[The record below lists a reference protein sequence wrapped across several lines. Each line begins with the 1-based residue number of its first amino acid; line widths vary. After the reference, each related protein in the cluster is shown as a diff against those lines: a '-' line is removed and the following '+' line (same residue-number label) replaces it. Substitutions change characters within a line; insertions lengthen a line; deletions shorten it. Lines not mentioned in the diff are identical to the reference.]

1 MTKRLLFICATVL
14 LPMLSWAGLHSYAER
29 SVLSEG
35 RIIKIQVAETGIYAI
50 TYDQLKDWGLQP
62 EQVRLLGYGGN
73 MLNEN
78 FTLSKWDDL
87 PSVAFYMHKGADNKF
102 SSGDY
107 ILFYGRGSIGWEYG
121 SKRWRHTRNPYS
133 DYGYYFLS
141 DSAGEQRLITTVDAL
156 SDSDAKDVDWF
167 TRCMLHEKEMINL
180 VDKTGVNGGGREFYG
195 ESLSESANTL
205 KLSFAAQHVRRDMPM
220 TCVANLA
227 SGSQN
232 KSQFTLS
239 MGGNNLT
246 TSFSGVGGDF
256 YERAKCDS
264 IIMQVVATSTGT
276 QTVRLLYSGTSS
288 SDVGYLNYV
297 ELLVPTNLVM
307 AGREMPIVN
316 TAHIYQNYN
325 TRFLLS
331 SPTPSTQIWRV
342 TNGVDIQQM
351 PTTITADGRLS
362 WIGTNQQA
370 EMYMAVD
377 VTATGWRKPTY
388 VGVIDNQNLHALSN
402 IDYVI
407 ICPEEF
413 RQPALRLAQKHE
425 QIDHLTWAVVTD
437 QQVYNEFSSGTPDVS
452 AYRWFMKML
461 YDRAEDDPN
470 KQPKNLLL
478 MGCASFDNRNLYGN
492 LSGDSR
498 LLVFQAKNSVDETK
512 AYGMDDYCGF
522 LQDNA
527 GVDTRGRFSEVR
539 AKMDIGVGR
548 LPVYTL
554 EQANQ
559 VVDKL
564 CLYMDD
570 RVQGKWKNQICF
582 LADDGD
588 HGLHVQTADIGA
600 KILAKENPNFVI
612 NKIYLDS
619 YTQEV
624 MASGERYPLAKNQF
638 DNLMTNGVLY
648 MNYSGHGGYNNI
660 TNELFM
666 TTKDIRNMT
675 NVNHAFWSLATCSFS
690 HFDAG
695 VVSAGE
701 EAVLNPYGGAI
712 GVLSACR
719 TVYATQN
726 TILNKNLCDTLF
738 GHTDVFSYNMTI
750 GQAVAAAKN
759 QTGSDTN
766 KLPYV
771 LLGDPA
777 LRLNYPTDY
786 AVRTTSMPDT
796 LYALTEHTIC
806 GYIQDASG
814 DTATWFNGTMDFTIW
829 DKMQQIRTKDNDELN
844 DYNKVRLTFDDYPNT
859 LFAGKTNVVDGKFQ
873 FTFMV
878 PRDIRYEYGN
888 GRIVYYAYDT
898 QSREEAIGHFE
909 DLIVGGSS
917 AVEIVDTIGPEIN
930 IYLNN
935 PAFQDGDQTY
945 EFPHFFADIY
955 DEHGINTVGSG
966 IGHDLMMVID
976 EDPKLT
982 FVLNDYFMAQNNSYQ
997 RGMISYKMPE
1007 MTEGAHTMT
1016 FRAWDLLNNS
1026 STASL
1031 NFQVV
1036 KGLDPT
1042 IYQVI
1047 SYPNPVNANGLLNF
1061 RIEFDQPNEVVHTE
1075 IRLFDLSGK
1084 LVYEYAQTGASGIQ
1098 WNLSEINAAPGVYVY
1113 QVKIQTPTSNFVS
1126 KAGKI
1131 IITQ

>member
-1 MTKRLLFICATVL
+1 
-14 LPMLSWAGLHSYAER
+14 
-29 SVLSEG
+29 
-35 RIIKIQVAETGIYAI
+35 
-50 TYDQLKDWGLQP
+50 
-62 EQVRLLGYGGN
+62 
-73 MLNEN
+73 
-78 FTLSKWDDL
+78 
-87 PSVAFYMHKGADNKF
+87 
-102 SSGDY
+102 
-107 ILFYGRGSIGWEYG
+107 
-121 SKRWRHTRNPYS
+121 
-133 DYGYYFLS
+133 
-141 DSAGEQRLITTVDAL
+141 
-156 SDSDAKDVDWF
+156 
-167 TRCMLHEKEMINL
+167 
-180 VDKTGVNGGGREFYG
+180 
-195 ESLSESANTL
+195 
-205 KLSFAAQHVRRDMPM
+205 
-220 TCVANLA
+220 
-227 SGSQN
+227 
-232 KSQFTLS
+232 
-239 MGGNNLT
+239 
-246 TSFSGVGGDF
+246 
-256 YERAKCDS
+256 
-264 IIMQVVATSTGT
+264 
-276 QTVRLLYSGTSS
+276 
-288 SDVGYLNYV
+288 
-297 ELLVPTNLVM
+297 
-307 AGREMPIVN
+307 
-316 TAHIYQNYN
+316 
-325 TRFLLS
+325 
-331 SPTPSTQIWRV
+331 
-342 TNGVDIQQM
+342 
-351 PTTITADGRLS
+351 
-362 WIGTNQQA
+362 
-370 EMYMAVD
+370 
-377 VTATGWRKPTY
+377 
-388 VGVIDNQNLHALSN
+388 
-402 IDYVI
+402 
-407 ICPEEF
+407 
-413 RQPALRLAQKHE
+413 
-425 QIDHLTWAVVTD
+425 
-437 QQVYNEFSSGTPDVS
+437 
-452 AYRWFMKML
+452 
-461 YDRAEDDPN
+461 
-470 KQPKNLLL
+470 
-478 MGCASFDNRNLYGN
+478 
-492 LSGDSR
+492 
-498 LLVFQAKNSVDETK
+498 
-512 AYGMDDYCGF
+512 
-522 LQDNA
+522 
-527 GVDTRGRFSEVR
+527 
-539 AKMDIGVGR
+539 
-548 LPVYTL
+548 
-554 EQANQ
+554 
-559 VVDKL
+559 
-564 CLYMDD
+564 
-570 RVQGKWKNQICF
+570 
-582 LADDGD
+582 
-588 HGLHVQTADIGA
+588 
-600 KILAKENPNFVI
+600 
-612 NKIYLDS
+612 
-619 YTQEV
+619 
-624 MASGERYPLAKNQF
+624 
-638 DNLMTNGVLY
+638 MTNGVLY

-1007 MTEGAHTMT
+1007 MTEGAHAMT

-1084 LVYEYAQTGASGIQ
+1084 LMYESAQTGATGIQ

-1113 QVKIQTPTSNFVS
+1113 QVKIQTSTSNFVS

>member
-1 MTKRLLFICATVL
+1 MVAWSGMHTYT
-14 LPMLSWAGLHSYAER
+14 ER

-35 RIIKIQVAETGIYAI
+35 RIVKIQVGETGIYAI
-50 TYDQLKDWGLQP
+50 TYDQLKSWGLQP
-62 EQVRLLGYGGN
+62 EKVRVLGYGGN
-73 MLNEN
+73 MLYEN

-87 PSVAFYMHKGADNKF
+87 PSVAFYMHKGADNVF
-102 SSGDY
+102 GSGDY

-121 SKRWRHTRNPYS
+121 AKRWRHTRNPYS

-141 DSAGEQRLITTVDAL
+141 DSAGEQRLIAMAETL
-156 SDSDAKDVDWF
+156 SDSGAADVDWF
-167 TRCMLHEKEMINL
+167 TRCLLHEEEKVNL
-180 VDKTGVNGGGREFYG
+180 IDKSGVNGGGREFYG

-205 KLSFAAQHVRRDMPM
+205 KLTFNTQRVRRDMTM
-220 TCVANLA
+220 TCTAQLA
-227 SGSQN
+227 ASAKQ

-239 MGGNNLT
+239 MAGSNAST
-246 TSFSGVGGDF
+246 TVSGIGDDF

-264 IIMQVVATSTGT
+264 IIMSVMATTSGT
-276 QTVRLLYSGTSS
+276 QTLRLQYAGSSS

-297 ELLVPTNLVM
+297 ELLVPMDMVM
-307 AGREMPIVN
+307 QERELPIVN

-331 SPTPSTQIWRV
+331 SPTATTQIWRV

-351 PTTITADGRLS
+351 PTTLMPDGRLS
-362 WIGTNQQA
+362 WVGSNAQA
-370 EMYMAVD
+370 EMYMAVN
-377 VTATGWRKPTY
+377 VGATGWRQPTY
-388 VGVIDNQNLHALSN
+388 VGVIDNQNLHALSD

-413 RQPALRLAQKHE
+413 LQPAIRLAEKHE
-425 QIDHLTWAVVTD
+425 QVDHLTWAVVTD
-437 QQVYNEFSSGTPDVS
+437 QQVYNEFSSGTPDVT
-452 AYRWFMKML
+452 AYRWLVKML
-461 YDRAEDDPN
+461 YDRAEGDAS

-478 MGCASFDNRNLYGN
+478 MGCASFDNRNLLGN
-492 LSGDSR
+492 VSGDSR

-522 LQDNA
+522 LQDNS
-527 GVDTRGRFSEVR
+527 GVDTRGRFNEGR

-570 RVQGKWKNQICF
+570 RVLGKWKNQICF

-588 HGLHVQTADIGA
+588 HGLHVQTADKGA
-600 KILAKENPNFVI
+600 EVLCRENPNFVVH
-612 NKIYLDS
+612 KLYLDA

-638 DNLMTNGVLY
+638 DNLMNNGVLY

-660 TNELFM
+660 TSELFM
-666 TTKDIRNMT
+666 TTKDIRNMS
-675 NVNHAFWSLATCSFS
+675 NVNRAFWSLATCSFS
-690 HFDAG
+690 HFDSG

-701 EAVLNPYGGAI
+701 EAVLNPRGGAI
-712 GVLSACR
+712 GVFSACR

-726 TILNKNLCDTLF
+726 TVLNKNLCDTLF
-738 GHTDVFSYNMTI
+738 GHTNVFSYHMTL

-759 QTGSDTN
+759 QTGTDTN

-771 LLGDPA
+771 LLADPA

-786 AVRTTSMPDT
+786 AVRTISQPDT
-796 LYALTEHTIC
+796 LFALTEHTIC

-814 DTATWFNGTMDFTIW
+814 DTATWFNGPMDFTIW
-829 DKMQQIRTKDNDELN
+829 DKMQQVQTNDNDELN
-844 DYNKVRLTFDDYPNT
+844 DYNKVHLTFDDYPNT
-859 LFAGKTNVVDGKFQ
+859 LFAGQTTVIDGKFQ

-888 GRIVYYAYDT
+888 GRIVYYAYDE
-898 QSREEAIGHFE
+898 QSSEEAVGYFH

-917 AVEIVDTIGPEIN
+917 TVEIVDTLGPELH

-935 PAFQDGDQTY
+935 PAFCDGDQTY
-945 EFPHFFADIY
+945 EFPHFFAEIY

-1007 MTEGAHTMT
+1007 MTEGAHSMT

-1026 STASL
+1026 STALL

-1047 SYPNPVNANGLLNF
+1047 SYPNPVSMTGVLNF
-1061 RIEFDQPNEVVHTE
+1061 QIEFDQPNEVVHTE
-1075 IRLFDLSGK
+1075 IRLFDLSGRM
-1084 LVYEYAQTGASGIQ
+1084 LYESVQTGTKGLQ
-1098 WNLSEINAAPGVYVY
+1098 WNMSEINAAPGVYVY
-1113 QVKIQTPTSNFVS
+1113 QVKIQTPTSAFVS